1 MTFNN
6 SLVIPNGIF
15 TPIPTYFKD
24 DGDYTLDLET
34 QVKHA
39 KMLYK
44 AGINGLVVSG
54 SMGEAANITMQER
67 CSALKAIREAVPDTN
82 FKLIAGIPP
91 SSYRDIIEESK
102 LASDVGANFI
112 IVLVP
117 GYFGSKLVSQQGIID
132 YFKLV
137 ADGSSLPIMIYNYP
151 GVVNGVDI
159 EVSTFEELSK
169 HPFISGVKLTHFNL
183 DTYILLGKNPVLKA
197 NHFTSFTGLGQVLV
211 PALSVNIKG
220 AIDGLS
226 GIFPKTMLKLLKLYE
241 DGKYDQAAD
250 LQYLVTRANMMIGEF
265 NVYGVK
271 YALKQ
276 IYDFGDCIT
285 GRPPLSTHI
294 DVGKYKKYQNDI
306 DALIRY
312 ESSL

>member
-6 SLVIPNGIF
+6 SFVIPKGIF

-24 DGDYTLDLET
+24 DGSYSLDLET

-39 KMLYK
+39 KMLYES
-44 AGINGLVVSG
+44 GINGLVVSG
-54 SMGEAANITMQER
+54 SMGEASNMTMKER
-67 CSALKAIREAVPDTN
+67 CSVLKAIREAIPDSN
-82 FKLIAGIPP
+82 FKLIAGMPP
-91 SSYRDIIEESK
+91 SNYLDIIEESQI
-102 LASDVGANFI
+102 ASDLGANFI

-117 GYFGSKLVSQQGIID
+117 GYFGTKLVTQQGIID
-132 YFKLV
+132 YFKIV

-159 EVSTFEELSK
+159 EVSTFEELAK
-169 HPFISGVKLTHFNL
+169 HPFIVGVKLTHFNL
-183 DTYILLGKNPVLKA
+183 DTYTLLGKNPILLA
-197 NHFTSFTGLGQVLV
+197 NNFTPFTGLGQVLV

-241 DGKYDQAAD
+241 SGKFEQAAD

-271 YALKQ
+271 YTLKQ
-276 IYDFGDCIT
+276 IYDLGDCIT
-285 GRPPLSTHI
+285 GRPPLSTNI
-294 DVGKYKKYQNDI
+294 DTEKYKKYQNDI
-306 DALIRY
+306 DLLLKY
-312 ESSL
+312 ENSL